1 MDSDYLFGIFKLV
14 LHIRSRELLAEAYA
28 TLAKFDTTLTSHIGF
43 PDPKYLFV
51 LPLTLSV
58 PSEGY
63 CRNAYMM
70 GGSWCDCW
78 LF

>member
-43 PDPKYLFV
+43 PDPIFELQWDYIN
-51 LPLTLSV
+51 PI
-58 PSEGY
+58 
-63 CRNAYMM
+63 R
-70 GGSWCDCW
+70 DIQW
-78 LF
+78 LV